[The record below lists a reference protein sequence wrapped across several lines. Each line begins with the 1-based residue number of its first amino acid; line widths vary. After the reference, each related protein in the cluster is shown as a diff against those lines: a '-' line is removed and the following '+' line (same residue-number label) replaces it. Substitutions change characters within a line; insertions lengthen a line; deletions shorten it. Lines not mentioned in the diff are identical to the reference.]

1 MMIKRLLILFIFLF
15 FYSTNV
21 FSSDKTVFIDIE
33 KTIKLSNAGKSIVEE
48 LKKKQIE
55 NKKKIEIQK
64 NKILSEE
71 NEIKKLKNIITE
83 DELKKKISI
92 LQKNVNEFNND
103 KNKINEEFNRMKN
116 NFFVEQMKIITPVV
130 KQYMEDNNIDI
141 VIEKKNIF
149 IANSEKDITNNII
162 ELLNKND

>member
-64 NKILSEE
+64 NKIFSEE
-71 NEIKKLKNIITE
+71 NEIKKLKNIITK
-83 DELKKKISI
+83 DDLKKKISI
-92 LQKNVNEFNND
+92 LQKNVNDFNND

>member
-55 NKKKIEIQK
+55 NKKK
-64 NKILSEE
+64 N
-71 NEIKKLKNIITE
+71 
-83 DELKKKISI
+83 
-92 LQKNVNEFNND
+92 
-103 KNKINEEFNRMKN
+103 
-116 NFFVEQMKIITPVV
+116 
-130 KQYMEDNNIDI
+130 
-141 VIEKKNIF
+141 
-149 IANSEKDITNNII
+149 
-162 ELLNKND
+162 